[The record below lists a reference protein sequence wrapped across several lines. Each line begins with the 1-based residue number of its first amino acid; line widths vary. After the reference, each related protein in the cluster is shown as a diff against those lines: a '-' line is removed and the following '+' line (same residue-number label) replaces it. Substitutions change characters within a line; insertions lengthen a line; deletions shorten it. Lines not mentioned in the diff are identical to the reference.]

1 MNSYVVSREKL
12 ATEEAKPSLDKKVVT
27 LLSFVPS
34 SDVRLMSRPPEGRAR
49 RVLGSSTTSSSTNNI
64 RSPTLSSSKPIRA
77 RVDLSSLASPPTSP
91 SLNSSQTSSWTPS
104 QPIRLK
110 AKSTVGIRSAPTTPT
125 VQSNGTF
132 KSTPTNGYFR
142 AALSPQTPAG
152 GVGGGGT
159 RAISP
164 QQRARSP
171 EVNTARTRTTS
182 SRGVT
187 VGAAPT
193 GGDLRGQRDPFPSS
207 SSNNSPN
214 STVVAPSPITHLPSS
229 VSVRRLHSPS
239 LRASQRREQEQQQQQ
254 FLSTSTSTNASSSS
268 ASSSVLPPLSSS
280 PSSIASSPLTSPN
293 LHSLYDSTPSNLS
306 PRLPHSTTS
315 TGLGFYGQASST
327 GRKSGS
333 SSNGSSIRRTSGI
346 SSLSSSSID
355 SNSNTPTGKNQNRE
369 GNGTGLLPPFPNYS
383 STSLA
388 SQSAFPSPSFP
399 SHPSFSNVSPNPHSN
414 PILRSPTLPS
424 SASTKTLKS
433 VPTTSS
439 IYPERPPIRSRTV
452 TSSSNGSA
460 SVSIPFPSS
469 TGAVST
475 TSATLDSPHSQYSRP
490 RVDQVEWDN
499 VERNKG
505 GPNGNGVD
513 LSTSP
518 RLISTSPTRAS
529 GIVGNGM
536 ESLMRESIEK
546 EIEAKVSRRIMDLEI
561 RTSSLLSINAQLERQ
576 KLKQTSEIR
585 ELRRKLRESIGGVG
599 IRRFDVDEGRSS
611 SGGEFSDADELDEE
625 DEDEDG
631 EVQPSWEELL
641 HSDPSFGQVAT
652 LVEGLIKRGKK
663 AVEYKVEEKEKGRVL
678 TTVEMEDRLEAREEE
693 EEEEAQSGSE
703 GSVE

>member
-1 MNSYVVSREKL
+1 
-12 ATEEAKPSLDKKVVT
+12 
-27 LLSFVPS
+27 
-34 SDVRLMSRPPEGRAR
+34 SRPPEGRAR

-64 RSPTLSSSKPIRA
+64 RSPTLSSSRPIRA

-91 SLNSSQTSSWTPS
+91 SLNTSQTSSWTPQ
-104 QPIRLK
+104 QPVRVK
-110 AKSTVGIRSAPTTPT
+110 AKSTVGVRSAPTTPT

-132 KSTPTNGYFR
+132 KPTPTNGYFR
-142 AALSPQTPAG
+142 AAKSPQTPAVG
-152 GVGGGGT
+152 GGGGGT

-171 EVNTARTRTTS
+171 EVVTARTRTTS

-187 VGAAPT
+187 VGGSLAS
-193 GGDLRGQRDPFPSS
+193 GDLRGQGDPFPSS
-207 SSNNSPN
+207 SSSSNNSSN

-239 LRASQRREQEQQQQQ
+239 LRASQRREQEQQQQQQQ

-306 PRLPHSTTS
+306 PRLPHSSTS
-315 TGLGFYGQASST
+315 TGLGFYDQASSI

-333 SSNGSSIRRTSGI
+333 SSSNGASIRRTSGV
-346 SSLSSSSID
+346 SSVSSSSFD
-355 SNSNTPTGKNQNRE
+355 SNTNTPTGKTQT
-369 GNGTGLLPPFPNYS
+369 GTGLLPPFPNYS
-383 STSLA
+383 SPSLA
-388 SQSAFPSPSFP
+388 AQSTFPSPSFP

-414 PILRSPTLPS
+414 PVLRSPTLPS
-424 SASTKTLKS
+424 SASTKTLRS
-433 VPTTSS
+433 VPTASTSH
-439 IYPERPPIRSRTV
+439 PERPPMKTRTV
-452 TSSSNGSA
+452 TSSSNGST
-460 SVSIPFPSS
+460 SGSIPFPGSNG
-469 TGAVST
+469 TVST
-475 TSATLDSPHSQYSRP
+475 TLATLDSPHGDYATRP
-490 RVDQVEWDN
+490 RVDQVEWEN
-499 VERNKG
+499 GVEEWNKIG
-505 GPNGNGVD
+505 TNGNGVVD
-513 LSTSP
+513 LPISP
-518 RLISTSPTRAS
+518 RLISTSPTRTSAS

-585 ELRRKLRESIGGVG
+585 ELRRKLRESIGGGVG

-611 SGGEFSDADELDEE
+611 SSGGEFSDADEIEEE
-625 DEDEDG
+625 DEDEDR

-641 HSDPSFGQVAT
+641 QSDPSFGQVAT

-678 TTVEMEDRLEAREEE
+678 TTVEMEDRLEEEREDEEE
-693 EEEEAQSGSE
+693 EENQSGSE